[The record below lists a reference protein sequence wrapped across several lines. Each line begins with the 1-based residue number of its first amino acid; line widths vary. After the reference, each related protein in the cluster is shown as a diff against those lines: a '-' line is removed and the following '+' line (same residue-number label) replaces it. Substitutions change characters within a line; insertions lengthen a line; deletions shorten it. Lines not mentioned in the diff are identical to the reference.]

1 MNLMTIE
8 ELKALGV
15 DTEQG
20 LSRCMN
26 NESFYLR
33 LVGMAV
39 QDANFE
45 KLFSGVENGDLEGA
59 FAAAHALKGTTGN
72 LALTPILNPVCE
84 ITELL
89 REKKKTDYSALVQVI
104 REEREKLLGICGE

>member
-20 LSRCMN
+20 LTRCMN
-26 NESFYLR
+26 NEGFYFR
-33 LVGMAV
+33 LVKMAAA
-39 QDANFE
+39 DANFE
-45 KLFSGVENGDLEGA
+45 KLFSSVESGELEEA

-72 LALTPILNPVCE
+72 LALTPILTPVCE
-84 ITELL
+84 ITEML
-89 REKKKTDYSALVQVI
+89 REKKETDYTALVQVI

>member
-20 LSRCMN
+20 LARCMN

-45 KLFSGVENGDLEGA
+45 KLFAAVSSGDLDVA

-72 LALTPILNPVCE
+72 LALTPILTPVCE
-84 ITELL
+84 ITEQL
-89 REKKKTDYSALVQVI
+89 REKKETDYSALVQVI
-104 REEREKLLGICGE
+104 REEREKLLGICVE